1 MKKRNIVAN
10 FPFQFPHVTELIL
23 TNNCTIDIN
32 SFIDNLSHIIILT
45 NITYLNI
52 SFNDQWLDNF
62 IKLLNRMPNVQRL
75 VLNVQSSSEMEVSSD
90 QQANTVDLLWNN
102 NVRDVEMTDKLALA
116 TVQLINKIFPQLEC
130 LQIRNREE
138 TLIPFV
144 RTLLSNRIN
153 NSHLFSLVF
162 YGDDAMIKQ
171 LKTMIDN
178 EKLLDNYHIEHR
190 QSQLC
195 LWW

>member
-1 MKKRNIVAN
+1 L
-10 FPFQFPHVTELIL
+10 HVPSPKQVFEGGGA
-23 TNNCTIDIN
+23 
-32 SFIDNLSHIIILT
+32 
-45 NITYLNI
+45 LNI